1 MRIMRLLHEWQ
12 GPVPVEDVAGGI
24 GLHVNT
30 TREHLDRLVA
40 SGFVVRT
47 PEHRTTRGRPRM
59 LYRSVD
65 SAAAATVDSRARGHL
80 VRLLLDGYGQ
90 SMESP
95 VANAEV
101 AGMNWATQL
110 GCPGALGSDDDRANI
125 DEQIAAL
132 ERHFEELGFAPE
144 IERETLEVSLHHCPF
159 ADVPSHRRGVVCGAH
174 LGLAKGVLARHQGP
188 LVVDRLEPGPEHH
201 NCVLHLAMAGSP
213 AS

>member
-1 MRIMRLLHEWQ
+1 MRIMRLLQERQ
-12 GPVPVEDVAGGI
+12 GPVPVEEVAGGI

-40 SGFVVRT
+40 SGFVVRSA
-47 PEHRTTRGRPRM
+47 EHRTTRGRPRM

-90 SMESP
+90 PMESP
-95 VANAEV
+95 AANAEV

-110 GCPGALGSDDDRANI
+110 GCPGALASDDEAADI

-132 ERHFEELGFAPE
+132 ERHFEELGFEPE
-144 IERETLEVSLHHCPF
+144 VERETLEVALHHCPF
-159 ADVPSHRRGVVCGAH
+159 ADVPSDRRSVVCGAH
-174 LGLAKGVLARHQGP
+174 LGLTRGVLARHQGP
-188 LVVDRLEPGPEHH
+188 LVVERLEPGPEHH
-201 NCVLHLAMAGSP
+201 NCVLHLAHV
-213 AS
+213 

>member
-1 MRIMRLLHEWQ
+1 MRIMRLLQERQ
-12 GPVPVEDVAGGI
+12 GPVPVEDVAEGI

-110 GCPGALGSDDDRANI
+110 GCAGAASTEDEKSDIDD
-125 DEQIAAL
+125 QIAAL
-132 ERHFEELGFAPE
+132 ERHFEELGFEPE
-144 IERETLEVSLHHCPF
+144 VERETLEVALHHCPF
-159 ADVPSHRRGVVCGAH
+159 ADVPSDRRGVVCGAH

-188 LVVDRLEPGPEHH
+188 LVVERLEPGPEHH
-201 NCVLHLAMAGSP
+201 NCVLHLAHA
-213 AS
+213 

>member
-1 MRIMRLLHEWQ
+1 MRIMRLLQERQ
-12 GPVPVEDVAGGI
+12 GPVPVEEVAEGI

-90 SMESP
+90 PMESP

-110 GCPGALGSDDDRANI
+110 GCPGALASHDDAADI

-132 ERHFEELGFAPE
+132 ERHFEELGFEPE
-144 IERETLEVSLHHCPF
+144 VERETLEVALHHCPF
-159 ADVPSHRRGVVCGAH
+159 ADVPSDRRGVVCGAH

-188 LVVDRLEPGPEHH
+188 LVVERLEPGPEHH
-201 NCVLHLAMAGSP
+201 NCVLHLAHI
-213 AS
+213 